1 MLTFLS
7 PIHKANR
14 QISVYFEDR
23 LEDLE
28 VSPQEGHLLSY
39 LRSYAPCPIAE
50 VVRVFG
56 LKQSTLTSMLDRL
69 EERKLIAR
77 KVNPED
83 RRSFVISLTAEGRRF
98 ADRLQKL
105 VEELERR
112 LGDMV
117 SANDVEGFRAVMAA
131 IDEVTQVKLRER

>member
-23 LEDLE
+23 LKNLE

-69 EERKLIAR
+69 EERKLIGR

-98 ADRLQKL
+98 ADRLHKL

-117 SANDVEGFRAVMAA
+117 SANDVEGFRSVMAA

>member
-23 LEDLE
+23 LKNLE

-98 ADRLQKL
+98 ADRLHKL

-117 SANDVEGFRAVMAA
+117 SANDVEGFRSVMAA